1 MIYRGLADLVLVV
14 HLAFVLFVVL
24 GGLLVLRWR
33 WVAVLH
39 VPAAVWGILL
49 EYGGWICPL
58 TPLENSLRR
67 LGGDAEYSGGF
78 IQHYIQPVLYPAGLT
93 RGAQITLGSLAL
105 LVNLIAYGLL
115 LSRRRRVSATTSSNS
130 NSN

>member
-1 MIYRGLADLVLVV
+1 MIYRALADLVLVV

-33 WVAVLH
+33 WVALLH
-39 VPAAVWGILL
+39 VPAAIWGILI
-49 EYGGWICPL
+49 EYAGWICPL

-67 LGGDAEYSGGF
+67 LGGEAGYSGGF

-93 RGAQITLGSLAL
+93 RGTQIVLGSLAL
-105 LVNLIAYGLL
+105 VVNLIAYGLVIA
-115 LSRRRRVSATTSSNS
+115 RRNRISP
-130 NSN
+130 